1 MAHKQG
7 SIDQLYLNAETLSED
22 FSLFPRKEPAS
33 LIKGLLSE
41 QDINIQL
48 QKLQTMEV
56 DEYIAATVLPSE
68 ESTRPGARQIIEAL
82 GLPISNEENMGPYFA
97 CEIAFS
103 FDGRTRIIGI
113 IAQDR
118 AYSSGVWGPEHHQA
132 AADRAIGFAIRSLPI
147 VTLMDTPG
155 ADPYEQ
161 ANAANQAHSISRL
174 IAELCNVDVPTVG
187 IILGQGYS
195 GGAIPLAASNLLLS
209 LRTGVFN
216 TIHPRSLANLVRR
229 YNLSWQECAKFVGV
243 SSFEL
248 YRQGNI
254 DGIVDYDP
262 GETET
267 IHNLREVIVAAIS
280 SIEEGA
286 RQFVGE
292 HPEILDHYHRNI
304 NRYLNVSEYL
314 AAVNAS
320 SSLKLRTSPTEYP
333 NVFGVAYRYL
343 RYLGLRS
350 RIKATTTT
358 QYGRLASVEIPAGE
372 LAQRVHRER
381 RGAFLNWLQD
391 PDKVLYD
398 DNLNKV
404 WKSFVEKR
412 ARLGDDQGTLR
423 KLIFGEPEKNFEKAR
438 QELCMVA
445 GLHLFNRWKGNAK
458 DNLLALIEHLN
469 EYESSIY
476 LLTTQEIKDVKLL
489 LVSMSECD
497 EPFVRHLKSLFSFDG
512 RKLFDPAFIE
522 QKKPDFLSVRLASEL
537 NLILEEAVLFDE
549 HRLAGISLSP
559 QTQALLKNQDSAK
572 SMIPLNRRLLEDSLW
587 TYIHRTSGEG
597 RENSDQDLTILDVL
611 LDKDVNVH
619 FLQEC
624 RNLVVFST
632 TYDVLLSELVAIAQ
646 EAHDSR
652 HLSGELIEKLLAQ
665 AVSQVVQMPLFGDI
679 EAEQANSEFAIWIE
693 QLGHYYGGSTFL
705 KAVEEWMRVVHKDKS
720 DTLFVV
726 LSHVFEKVLPDFH
739 NARRHSR
746 PFNGKL
752 EPARIG
758 RRKDFWNRL
767 TIAYRD
773 LLFNELLT
781 REKRSKRTRFET
793 LLERYVSN
801 FEETSAHLMSANP
814 VSFPTFR
821 PSIEAALKNGIR
833 PHGLITGIG
842 DFNTTESSY
851 RVGLVMSN
859 IDFQAGSID
868 NSDCVRFCKLL
879 VECASH
885 RLPVVCFIS
894 SGGMQ
899 TKEGAAALFTM
910 AVVNDRITRFVRDND
925 LPIIIFGYGDCTGG
939 AQASFVTH
947 PLAQTY
953 YFSGCSMPFA
963 GQAVVERNL
972 PFTCLM
978 SNYLSMTAG
987 AMQGLVKHPF
997 ATELEQE
1004 LRKVD
1009 PAIPVPAETIEEVVD
1024 RIMSGVLTAAEP
1036 SIDSGELSDLELIR
1050 PIEKVLIHARGCT
1063 AVKLVSK
1070 ALELG
1075 YHTVLVQSDPDMDSV
1090 VADMVSAEGV
1100 EGTLVCIGGNT
1111 SDESYLNALSILKI
1125 AENEGVD
1132 ALHPGIGFLSESPNF
1147 AGLVRQKGINF
1158 IGPRVSSMETMGN
1171 KSNAINTT
1179 LSINVPVVPGSHGI
1193 VESSELAAEIAE
1205 QVGYPILLK
1214 AVHGGGG
1221 KGIVKV
1227 ERPENL
1233 HQLFHQVTTEAKN
1246 AFGNGDIYIE
1256 KCVTSLR
1263 HIEAQILRDTHG
1275 NTRVIGI
1282 RDCSV
1287 QRNNQKLMEESGSTL
1302 LSETLRSEVLESAA
1316 RIADA
1321 VDYIGAGTVEFIYDV
1336 PSDAIYFMEMNTRL
1350 QVEHPVTEAVTGV
1363 DIVKQQFAIASGASL
1378 EAIEYEESG
1387 YALEVRINAEKAA
1400 VGADG
1405 SVTFIPTPGL
1415 MTVCELPEQDDIEL
1429 ISMAGESKTV
1439 SPFYDSLIVQIIAHG
1454 ADRADTVAKM
1464 LAYLDR
1470 IKINGISTNISLIK
1484 RVLKDEVFLSG
1495 DYDTT
1500 FLANFLERTDV
1511 PSLIED
1517 IERISGSSADVIDLD
1532 MLRIEN
1538 SQELKVLSPS
1548 SGVFFR
1554 TPSPSEPEY
1563 VSVGDQVTV
1572 GDTLCVLEAM
1582 KMFTSCSLNSFS
1594 SSQGELYPSLTQYR
1608 VNRIN
1613 VSNGQQV
1620 NEGDL
1625 LFVIQ
1630 PVEAESVASL

>member
-559 QTQALLKNQDSAK
+559 QTQAL
-572 SMIPLNRRLLEDSLW
+572 
-587 TYIHRTSGEG
+587 
-597 RENSDQDLTILDVL
+597 
-611 LDKDVNVH
+611 
-619 FLQEC
+619 
-624 RNLVVFST
+624 
-632 TYDVLLSELVAIAQ
+632 
-646 EAHDSR
+646 
-652 HLSGELIEKLLAQ
+652 LIEKLLAQ

-1415 MTVCELPEQDDIEL
+1415 MTACELPEQEDIEL
-1429 ISMAGESKTV
+1429 ISMAGEGKTV

-1517 IERISGSSADVIDLD
+1517 IERVSGSSADVIDLD